1 MGERAEEFLS
11 SFNRIEKWFREQS
24 SNPTSMGF
32 SEMVRRLSR
41 KKDSQISLFQDD
53 LLQMAQLRNAIV
65 HEQISTDFVIAEP
78 NEWAVNRISEIEKA
92 LISPE
97 TVLPRFSK
105 KVTGFDVNI
114 SIKEILSIV
123 ARKQYSQFP
132 IYDEGIFKGLI
143 TVRGLGIWL
152 AVESSKG
159 DIQLEGRKASELL
172 VSNYKGSNYRFV
184 SNDATVF
191 QVEEMFVT
199 QVRLEAILITK
210 DGNPNGS
217 LLGIIRPR
225 DVYNNLEKE

>member
-11 SFNRIEKWFREQS
+11 SFNRIEKWFREQLN
-24 SNPTSMGF
+24 NPTSMGF
-32 SEMVRRLSR
+32 SEMVRRLAR
-41 KKDSQISLFQDD
+41 KKDSQITLFQDD

-65 HEQISTDFVIAEP
+65 HERISTDFVIAEP
-78 NEWAVNRISEIEKA
+78 NDWAVQRMQEIEQA

-97 TVLPRFSK
+97 KVLPRFSK

-132 IYDEGIFKGLI
+132 IYDDGVFKGLI
-143 TVRGLGIWL
+143 TVRGIGIWL
-152 AVESSKG
+152 AIESSKG
-159 DIQLEGRKASELL
+159 DIHLEDRKASELL
-172 VSNYKGSNYRFV
+172 VNNYKGSNYQFV
-184 SNDATVF
+184 SKETTVF

-225 DVYNNLEKE
+225 DLYNNLEKE

>member
-1 MGERAEEFLS
+1 
-11 SFNRIEKWFREQS
+11 
-24 SNPTSMGF
+24 
-32 SEMVRRLSR
+32 
-41 KKDSQISLFQDD
+41 
-53 LLQMAQLRNAIV
+53 MAQLRNAIV

-78 NEWAVNRISEIEKA
+78 NEWAVNRMKEIESA

-97 TVLPRFSK
+97 KVLPRFAK
-105 KVTGFDVNI
+105 KVTGFDMNI
-114 SIKEILSIV
+114 SIKDILGIV

-132 IYDEGIFKGLI
+132 IYDDGFFKGLI

-159 DIQLEGRKASELL
+159 DIQLEGRKAAELL
-172 VSNYKGSNYRFV
+172 VSNYKESNYEFV
-184 SNDATVF
+184 SKEATVF

-210 DGNPNGS
+210 DGDPNGN

-225 DVYNNLEKE
+225 DLYNNLEKE

>member
-11 SFNRIEKWFREQS
+11 SFNRIEKWFREQLN
-24 SNPTSMGF
+24 NPTNMGF

-41 KKDSQISLFQDD
+41 KKDSHIPLFQDD

-78 NEWAVNRISEIEKA
+78 NEWAVNRMQEIEQA

-97 TVLPRFSK
+97 KVLPKFAK
-105 KVTGFDVNI
+105 KVTEFDINI
-114 SIKEILSIV
+114 SIKDILAIV

-132 IYDEGIFKGLI
+132 IYDAGIFKGLI

-159 DIQLEGRKASELL
+159 DIQLEGRKAAELL
-172 VSNYKGSNYRFV
+172 VSNYKGSNYQFV
-184 SNDATVF
+184 GKDTTVF
-191 QVEEMFVT
+191 QVEELFVT

-225 DVYNNLEKE
+225 DLYNNLEKE

>member
-1 MGERAEEFLS
+1 MGERAEAFLS
-11 SFNRIEKWFREQS
+11 SFNRVEKWFREQLNS
-24 SNPTSMGF
+24 PTNMGF

-41 KKDSQISLFQDD
+41 KKDSQIALFQDD

-65 HEQISTDFVIAEP
+65 HEQISSDFVIAEP
-78 NEWAVNRISEIEKA
+78 NEWAVRRILEIEKA

-97 TVLPRFSK
+97 KVLPRFSK

-123 ARKQYSQFP
+123 ARKRYSQFP
-132 IYDEGIFKGLI
+132 IYDDGVFKGLI

-172 VSNYKGSNYRFV
+172 VRNFKGNNYQFV
-184 SNDATVF
+184 DKETTVF
-191 QVEEMFVT
+191 QVEKMFVT
-199 QVRLEAILITK
+199 QVKLEAILITK
-210 DGNPNGS
+210 DGDPNGS

-225 DVYNNLEKE
+225 DLYNNLEKE

>member
-11 SFNRIEKWFREQS
+11 SFNRIEKWFREQLN
-24 SNPTSMGF
+24 NPTNMGF
-32 SEMVRRLSR
+32 SEIVRRLSR
-41 KKDSQISLFQDD
+41 KKDSHIPLFQDD

-78 NEWAVNRISEIEKA
+78 NEWAVNRMREIEQA

-97 TVLPRFSK
+97 KVLPKFAK
-105 KVTGFDVNI
+105 KVTGFDINI
-114 SIKEILSIV
+114 SIKDILAIV

-132 IYDEGIFKGLI
+132 IYDAGIFKGLI

-159 DIQLEGRKASELL
+159 DIQLEGRKAAELL
-172 VSNYKGSNYRFV
+172 VSNYKGSNYQFV
-184 SNDATVF
+184 GKEATVF

-225 DVYNNLEKE
+225 DLYNNLEKE